1 MSHCWNQDGSSFS
14 VVCSVVI
21 GLGIFVFITSI
32 FCFVRICTMLK
43 KIRDEKSQNENC
55 ELQAEYK
62 IQIEPQHQSSSQLN
76 QQDSIETV
84 ETSFVT
90 TTNSN
95 TNAPTL

>member
-1 MSHCWNQDGSSFS
+1 
-14 VVCSVVI
+14 
-21 GLGIFVFITSI
+21 
-32 FCFVRICTMLK
+32 MLK

-76 QQDSIETV
+76 QHDSIETV